1 MDSYCGCDDFIG
13 VGMNI
18 LAVIIVLVATFL
30 VVWFIVG
37 NERMK
42 HFLLLDFLQGL
53 GVTGRSFFRKKNTIH
68 YPDEG
73 EGLPTSPR
81 FKGALALRR
90 YENGEER
97 CIACKLCESV
107 CPALAITIESEVRD
121 DGARKATRFDIDMFK
136 CINCGLCEEA
146 CPVDSIVCTDEMHYS
161 VLDRGDNILSKKELL
176 MIGDLF
182 EDKIRAN
189 HLEDQYE

>member
-1 MDSYCGCDDFIG
+1 
-13 VGMNI
+13 MNI
-18 LAVIIVLVATFL
+18 VALLTVLGSF
-30 VVWFIVG
+30 
-37 NERMK
+37 
-42 HFLLLDFLQGL
+42 FLLSWIILGKERLHRYLLVDFFQGL
-53 GVTGRSFFRKKNTIH
+53 RVTGKAFFSKKITQH

-73 EGLPTSPR
+73 EELPISPR

-90 YENGEER
+90 YDNGEER

-121 DGARKATRFDIDMFK
+121 DGARKTTRFDIDTFK

-161 VLDRGDNILSKKELL
+161 ILQRGDNILSKDELL
-176 MIGDLF
+176 LIGDLY
-182 EDKIRAN
+182 EDKIQQNLR
-189 HLEDQYE
+189 EIYDE